1 VWIDPIC
8 PISIL
13 QSIIEFLGNF
23 VWIYQKSFM
32 NILVI
37 KILKVTSKGMIF
49 VSFFFDFFMYVD
61 RESLSVDLI
70 CPHLLSPCMCFS
82 PKVYVCGNAKL
93 IQVCLLFFYCIL
105 LCTYSIYHV
114 HSWYSI
120 CPWYETLT
128 YPHTHAILND
138 L

>member
-1 VWIDPIC
+1 
-8 PISIL
+8 
-13 QSIIEFLGNF
+13 
-23 VWIYQKSFM
+23 M

-93 IQVCLLFFYCIL
+93 IQVCLLFFIAYCCAHIP
-105 LCTYSIYHV
+105 YIMYIVDIQYV
-114 HSWYSI
+114 HDMK
-120 CPWYETLT
+120 
-128 YPHTHAILND
+128 H
-138 L
+138 